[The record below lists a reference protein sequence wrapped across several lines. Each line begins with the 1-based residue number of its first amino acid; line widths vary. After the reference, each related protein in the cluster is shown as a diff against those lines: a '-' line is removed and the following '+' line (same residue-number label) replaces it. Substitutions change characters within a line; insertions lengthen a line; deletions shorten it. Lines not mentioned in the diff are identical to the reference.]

1 MSGPSDDPSS
11 DDGASAGWLERAGR
25 RLIRAGGLERVAI
38 GVASTALAFLI
49 GLVIVAVSGYS
60 PLAFVVQMLVGVLGS
75 ERGIA
80 LTLRES
86 TIFILSGVSVAVA
99 FRAGIFNIG
108 VHGQLI
114 FGGLATV
121 MSILYLA
128 PSLPENA
135 VGGWLLIVLGTACG
149 IVAGGLY
156 GALPGALKAY
166 ANANEIITTI
176 MLNFIA
182 LGVGLFLLVGPFQG
196 EGIQEARTDS
206 LPDHA
211 AFPDLVFG
219 TGSFSLVGLAIALA
233 TVAVTYVLLTRTR
246 VGYDMVTSGQQAAA
260 ARYAGVDDGRTIV
273 GTMTLSG
280 MIAGLAGA
288 VFGIMVLGGF
298 VNPYGINTYGFD
310 AIAVSLL
317 AANNPLGVVP
327 AGVLFGGLA
336 RGGSFIGVTTDVPSQ
351 LVDGIVG
358 LVVLFVAAPEL
369 FRMAA
374 LRRYGRGGDR

>member
-1 MSGPSDDPSS
+1 MSEDAGEAP
-11 DDGASAGWLERAGR
+11 DGWRERAAR

-38 GVASTALAFLI
+38 GFASTTLAFLI
-49 GLVIVAVSGYS
+49 GLVIVAAAGHS
-60 PLAFVVQMLVGVLGS
+60 PVEFLVEMLNGILGS

-86 TIFILSGVSVAVA
+86 TIFILAGVSVAIA
-99 FRAGIFNIG
+99 FRAGVFNIG

-114 FGGLATV
+114 FGGLAAV
-121 MSILYLA
+121 MTILYLA
-128 PSLPENA
+128 PYLPENA
-135 VGGWLLIVLGTACG
+135 AGGWTLLVLGTICG
-149 IVAGGLY
+149 IVVGGLY
-156 GALPGALKAY
+156 AALPGVLKAY
-166 ANANEIITTI
+166 AEANEIITTI

-182 LGVGLFLLVGPFQG
+182 LGVGLYLLTGPFQG
-196 EGIQEARTDS
+196 EGIQEARTES

-211 AFPDLVFG
+211 AFPDLVFS
-219 TGSFSLVGLAIALA
+219 TGSFSIVGLAIALA
-233 TVAVTYVLLTRTR
+233 TVLASAVLLARTRT
-246 VGYDMVTSGQQAAA
+246 GYDMVTSGQQERA
-260 ARYAGVDDGRTIV
+260 ARYSGVDAKRTIV

-280 MIAGLAGA
+280 MIAGLTGA
-288 VFGIMVLGGF
+288 VFGIMVLQGF
-298 VNPYGINTYGFD
+298 VDPHGINTYGFD

-336 RGGSFIGVTTDVPSQ
+336 RGGSFIGVTTDIPSQ
-351 LVDGIVG
+351 LVDGVVG

-374 LRRYGRGGDR
+374 IRRYGRGGER

>member
-1 MSGPSDDPSS
+1 MSEDTGGGSD
-11 DDGASAGWLERAGR
+11 RVTGR
-25 RLIRAGGLERVAI
+25 VTRVLIDAGGLERVAI
-38 GVASTALAFLI
+38 GVASATLALLV
-49 GLVIVAVSGYS
+49 GLVIVAASGYS
-60 PLAFVVQMLVGVLGS
+60 PVVFVVEMVDGIVGS

-86 TIFILSGVSVAVA
+86 SIFILTGVSVAVA

-114 FGGLATV
+114 LGGLAAV
-121 MSILYLA
+121 MTILYLA
-128 PSLPENA
+128 PYFPENA
-135 VGGWLLIVLGTACG
+135 VGGWSLVVLGTVAG
-149 IVAGGLY
+149 IVVGGLY
-156 GALPGALKAY
+156 AALPGALKAY
-166 ANANEIITTI
+166 AAANEIITTI

-182 LGVGLFLLVGPFQG
+182 LGVGLYLLTGPFQG

-206 LPDHA
+206 LPEHA
-211 AFPDLVFG
+211 TFPELVFS
-219 TGSFSLVGLAIALA
+219 TGSFSLVGLGVALA
-233 TVAVTYVLLTRTR
+233 TVVGAYVLLTRTR
-246 VGYDMVTSGQQAAA
+246 IGYDMVTSGKQQSA
-260 ARYAGVDDGRTIV
+260 ARYSGVDARRTIV

-288 VFGIMVLGGF
+288 VFGIMVLEGF
-298 VNPYGINTYGFD
+298 VDPHGINTYGFD

-327 AGVLFGGLA
+327 AGLLFGALS
-336 RGGSFIGVTTDVPSQ
+336 RGGSFIGVTTDIPSQ
-351 LVDGIVG
+351 LVDGVVG

-374 LRRYGRGGDR
+374 RRRYGRGGDER